1 MKSRFVLPTE
11 SHPKDALH
19 IFAENTLSN
28 IHNLNLL
35 NSVNSEIY
43 SVTATDSISKNV
55 APSKIEK
62 VLNRSQSEAG
72 GPAGTLELNVSARG
86 ILSVNVDVK
95 G

>member
-1 MKSRFVLPTE
+1 MKSRFILPTE

-19 IFAENTLSN
+19 IFVENTPWN

-43 SVTATDSISKNV
+43 SVTAIDSISKNV
-55 APSKIEK
+55 APKIEK
-62 VLNRSQSEAG
+62 VLNRSQSEAR
-72 GPAGTLELNVSARG
+72 GPAGTLELIVSARG
-86 ILSVNVDVK
+86 ILSVNVDLK